1 MFLLMQISVIN
12 LNCYHI
18 IKISVKLLVLVS
30 VIFFKLAE
38 EIRKGKVLAYLA
50 SDDVL
55 VRGIIEKCF

>member
-1 MFLLMQISVIN
+1 MQISVIN

-38 EIRKGKVLAYLA
+38 EICKGKVLAHLA
-50 SDDVL
+50 SDDVP